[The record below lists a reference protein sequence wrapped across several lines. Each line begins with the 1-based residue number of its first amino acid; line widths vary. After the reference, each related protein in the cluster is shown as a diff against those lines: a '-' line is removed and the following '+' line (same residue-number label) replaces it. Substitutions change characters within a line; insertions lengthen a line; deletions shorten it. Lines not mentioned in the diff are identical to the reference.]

1 MNIQFCGDSCVSY
14 IYIYIY
20 NFHEFD
26 QMPNFECVFKMHIFS
41 AKKNAHFKSVIFAF
55 VLFFLKMQN
64 F

>member
-1 MNIQFCGDSCVSY
+1 
-14 IYIYIY
+14 
-20 NFHEFD
+20 
-26 QMPNFECVFKMHIFS
+26 MPNFECVFKMHIFS